1 MRIDKDDKKW
11 EEERLY
17 CVLPTFNFPRKGPE
31 VGDTIEERMKRNLL
45 PSQDKY

>member
-1 MRIDKDDKKW
+1 MGRGTFALGIHKM
-11 EEERLY
+11 
-17 CVLPTFNFPRKGPE
+17 PTFSLPRKGPE